1 MVQMVATMW
10 LMVLLATMITC
21 AGVVG
26 DEHGN
31 DDGSGTG
38 DDREW

>member
-1 MVQMVATMW
+1 
-10 LMVLLATMITC
+10 MVLLATMITC

-38 DDREW
+38 LIVVTKMLIVIRW